1 MVALIIKATFF
12 FNKRYSLIKK
22 CVDISYF
29 CHKIRKMRKITHY
42 ILYILITYYLY
53 SPFEYPMQR
62 KRQGENTA
70 SGTGSC

>member
-29 CHKIRKMRKITHY
+29 CHKIRKMRKIN
-42 ILYILITYYLY
+42 YLY